1 MFFFN
6 ISINSLLRFIN
17 KPYCTHCQRRF
28 LQWFGIKYRHFFYL
42 ARLLSLLRECRGCKL
57 KQLWRVGSVWH
68 PFFPNLTF
76 IFSVAGTSP
85 RVVFDKLHDVLFYS
99 SFFILFLRDR
109 MGNICS
115 LFLILFPFHEQ
126 LHLFHDKIRL
136 CDFINHEKSIPL
148 YSIIL

>member
-1 MFFFN
+1 MKYHHFFLSCVPPFFIKGVSGMQTEATLASRVSLASLLSQFN
-6 ISINSLLRFIN
+6 IHFLCCGN
-17 KPYCTHCQRRF
+17 K
-28 LQWFGIKYRHFFYL
+28 
-42 ARLLSLLRECRGCKL
+42 
-57 KQLWRVGSVWH
+57 
-68 PFFPNLTF
+68 
-76 IFSVAGTSP
+76 SP
-85 RVVFDKLHDVLFYS
+85 RYYWFDKLHDVFFYS

-148 YSIIL
+148 YSIILWIIVNLWSVLSFI